1 MLRVLQTATAPEL
14 IALLLRFELAEPLLV
29 ALKEQELI
37 SSWLEASQ
45 PSANQEGSPAA
56 RNDSSLQPAQPTNP
70 SRTLE
75 QGPIDSAIAS
85 YCKHHQLASQ
95 EALNQWCFRHALN
108 PAALLAEAQHL
119 HNRQALTIDSIP
131 GSEESLYLRFKDR
144 LDRVLYG
151 LIRVYNGALAR
162 DLFFA
167 IEAGELR
174 FGEAARLHS
183 CGPEAST
190 EGIVG
195 PVDLATPHPEIS
207 SRLRM
212 ASPGE
217 LIFPFKLEQW
227 HMILRLDYRF
237 EASLDQGTRQ
247 FIRDLSLRSQ
257 AREAIE
263 PELVALAAWVQ
274 GADQGLAR

>member
-1 MLRVLQTATAPEL
+1 MMRALQTATAPEL
-14 IALLLRFELAEPLLV
+14 IALLLRFELAEPLLL
-29 ALKEQELI
+29 ALKEQELL
-37 SSWLEASQ
+37 SSRLEASQ
-45 PSANQEGSPAA
+45 PSANQDGSPAA
-56 RNDSSLQPAQPTNP
+56 KNDLTG
-70 SRTLE
+70 TLD
-75 QGPIDSAIAS
+75 QGPLDPAIAS
-85 YCKHHQLASQ
+85 YCKYHQLASE

-119 HNRQALTIDSIP
+119 HNRQALTTDSIP

-151 LIRVYNGALAR
+151 LIRVDSGALAR

-183 CGPEAST
+183 CGPEART